1 MTGMIIAAGFGPPV
15 TENTAT
21 ALVPLM
27 ATLGSFVAKG
37 TGYTLGTFVTTL
49 GSLVTDETTPRFGA
63 FVRKHARAG
72 AVSLVPAEYE
82 VYREFVLDR
91 FIGHIFQIIEL
102 RDITILQIV
111 ARETSIHHCT
121 PPTFVTTKVSC
132 SGKVLTLKSASM
144 HNLPDSIKFLKLQ
157 ASEKLNV
164 LLQLYSNVRG
174 KDPSAYRISRNAR
187 DKLAKQR
194 GFMQRKVEKHEVKG

>member
-1 MTGMIIAAGFGPPV
+1 MTGVIIAAGFGPPV

-72 AVSLVPAEYE
+72 AVSLVPAG
-82 VYREFVLDR
+82 RRHFFCHL
-91 FIGHIFQIIEL
+91 
-102 RDITILQIV
+102 
-111 ARETSIHHCT
+111 S
-121 PPTFVTTKVSC
+121 
-132 SGKVLTLKSASM
+132 
-144 HNLPDSIKFLKLQ
+144 
-157 ASEKLNV
+157 
-164 LLQLYSNVRG
+164 LLL
-174 KDPSAYRISRNAR
+174 
-187 DKLAKQR
+187 
-194 GFMQRKVEKHEVKG
+194 